1 MINKNGEKKKIQ
13 MFSFQIKCLI
23 IFSIILVLLT
33 IGLVV
38 LIIYNSYS
46 FIYKEIA
53 KLYDFD
59 EFQQLDNI
67 ENILENIQLNL
78 ENSFKN
84 NLQTIVNLYQ
94 NINNLE
100 EDFNTDIFKLIKY
113 EEDIEE
119 KIVPENNM
127 IYITNNDVNI
137 DEEKKIFSYLNI
149 YLKKI
154 FNNDDNDYKQILL
167 VCDYNK
173 AINFFYPGYTSIFNP
188 NIDQDK
194 IKEYTVNKIKQKIND
209 FIMLKQILLHEINYY
224 NNLFLLPFYDD
235 DNYSH
240 NNNLN
245 ELSQNIFNADDTNNI
260 NIHNIAFMI
269 LQNNDIDNNEEIN
282 YNNIASKIG
291 KIFLLIGIKSTSDII
306 NKKLN
311 TVYNTENINILR
323 ANYLFPYELI
333 IEEKNQNCKNIL
345 NLGKTSQN
353 NANSNYKYL
362 DNCFDKDEI
371 IDDYDKT
378 SYEKFLED
386 FNLFKNI
393 MDDDTQYDSTLFKFY
408 RLLEKKL
415 IQEKETSFS
424 NAIYNITLINN
435 NYCKAMKAYS
445 PFQLI
450 YETNYYYPIYNIN
463 LNLIILNEESIKNLL
478 DKIKAIG
485 NSTLLLGSL
494 FTLFAAVIY
503 LIIAFIL
510 LLYTQ
515 GQIRK
520 PMERMNVLNNLYYN
534 QDNKNTFVIDEF
546 EEIIKSI
553 TFELKY
559 DSENLKEKQDDDDTN
574 IEKENFNK
582 DFEKNKIYNILVDKE
597 RIHQM
602 LEESNYSNE
611 IINNANIIKI
621 QNDNFV
627 KKSKLFKDCIQM
639 GDLFEL
645 NNKEQNDLIVFNK
658 INFKDKNT
666 LQNQNALFY
675 KIFKKEFDEFYK
687 EENPEDKNDSDK
699 KYKKDKRKEKNSEKN
714 IINDKINLD
723 EIYDNNISEINTN
736 SNNINNEK

>member
-1 MINKNGEKKKIQ
+1 MARKKRN
-13 MFSFQIKCLI
+13 FSYQIKFLM
-23 IFSIILVLLT
+23 IFSIILVLLI

-94 NINNLE
+94 NLNNLGDITINNF
-100 EDFNTDIFKLIKY
+100 DLIKY
-113 EEDIEE
+113 EDIGEGNE
-119 KIVPENNM
+119 PENNM
-127 IYITNNDVNI
+127 IYISDNENNI
-137 DEEKKIFSYLNI
+137 DDIIINEKKIFSYLSV
-149 YLKKI
+149 YLKII
-154 FNNDDNDYKQILL
+154 FNNNDDYKQILL
-167 VCDYNK
+167 VCDYNSNIK
-173 AINFFYPGYTSIFNP
+173 FFYPGYASIFNQ
-188 NIDQDK
+188 NFEQTK
-194 IKEYTVNKIKQKIND
+194 IKEYTINKIKQKIND

-245 ELSQNIFNADDTNNI
+245 ELSQNIFNTNTNKI
-260 NIHNIAFMI
+260 NIHNLGFMI
-269 LQNNDIDNNEEIN
+269 LENNTDNNNEEIN
-282 YNNIASKIG
+282 YNNIESKIG
-291 KIFLLIGIKSTSDII
+291 KIFILIGINSTSEIF
-306 NKKLN
+306 NEKLN
-311 TVYNTENINILR
+311 SAYNPENINILR

-333 IEEKNQNCKNIL
+333 PSENNQNCKNIL
-345 NLGKTSQN
+345 NLGKTSEN
-353 NANSNYKYL
+353 NKDYKYL
-362 DNCFDKDEI
+362 DDCFDKEEI
-371 IDDYDKT
+371 NEDYDKT
-378 SYEKFLED
+378 TYEKILED
-386 FNLFKNI
+386 FNIFKNI
-393 MDDDTQYDSTLFKFY
+393 MDEDSQYDSTLFGFY

-415 IQEKETSFS
+415 IQEKETSFN

-435 NYCKAMKAYS
+435 KYCKAMKAYS
-445 PFQLI
+445 PLQVI
-450 YETNYYYPIYNIN
+450 YETNYYYPIYNLN
-463 LNLIILNEESIKNLL
+463 LNLIILNEDSIKTLL
-478 DKIKAIG
+478 DKIKSIG
-485 NSTLLLGSL
+485 NSTLLYGSL
-494 FTLFAAVIY
+494 FTLLAAVIY
-503 LIIAFIL
+503 LIIVFIL

-515 GQIRK
+515 NEIKK

-534 QDNKNTFVIDEF
+534 QDNKNGLYIDEF

-553 TFELKY
+553 SFELKY
-559 DSENLKEKQDDDDTN
+559 DAENLKEKQEEDDTN
-574 IEKENFNK
+574 IERENFNK

-597 RIHQM
+597 RINKM

-621 QNDNFV
+621 QNDTFV

-645 NNKEQNDLIVFNK
+645 NNQEQNDLIIFNK

-687 EENPEDKNDSDK
+687 EEPEDKNESDK
-699 KYKKDKRKEKNSEKN
+699 KAKNKKKEKNSEKSVV
-714 IINDKINLD
+714 IKDRINLD
-723 EIYDNNISEINTN
+723 EIYDNNIEEINTN